1 MKTERGPTVQGKS
14 SEEACHFKYDHNFKS
29 LSGTWFHSN
38 HVNLRTR
45 VVHTTARE
53 LSQVLCR
60 RLLARRGG
68 AVSRWTRKGR
78 LARAWYEVA
87 NVPRS
92 VAKVIISLV
101 HLQGTAQQGIEVGK
115 VS

>member
-1 MKTERGPTVQGKS
+1 M
-14 SEEACHFKYDHNFKS
+14 
-29 LSGTWFHSN
+29 
-38 HVNLRTR
+38 
-45 VVHTTARE
+45 VHATARE
-53 LSQVLCR
+53 LSQVLYC

-68 AVSRWTRKGR
+68 AVSQWTRKGM

-92 VAKVIISLV
+92 VAKVIVSLV
-101 HLQGTAQQGIEVGK
+101 HLQGTVQQGIEVGK